1 MGAVLMGAI
10 VLGTILL
17 YAWFIFVW
25 LASRLASLIWMPFRK
40 DTDDEVVQYE
50 GEMGLGQIV
59 VSGTTRGDLRVRYI
73 SIFLVWPV
81 LFYIHYLF
89 WNELYAGFEWLFED
103 IVAPAVAGLL

>member
-1 MGAVLMGAI
+1 MGAVLMGVI

-17 YAWFIFVW
+17 YAWFTFVW
-25 LASRLASLIWMPFRK
+25 LASRIATLIRLPFRK

-50 GEMGLGQIV
+50 GDMGMGRIV

-81 LFYIHYLF
+81 LLYLHYVF
-89 WNELYAGFEWLFED
+89 WNELFTGFQWLFED
-103 IVAPAVAGLL
+103 IVAPAVAGFL